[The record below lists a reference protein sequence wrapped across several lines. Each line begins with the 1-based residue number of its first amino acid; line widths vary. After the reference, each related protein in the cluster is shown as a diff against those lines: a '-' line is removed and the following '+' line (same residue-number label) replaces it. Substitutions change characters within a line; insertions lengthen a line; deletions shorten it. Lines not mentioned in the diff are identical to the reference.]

1 MCTILCGSYNFE
13 GETGKVPK
21 GVGVG
26 GGCVPSRTKRGKLKR
41 SYMYI
46 LGFTESHLSHTLDP
60 IQEAIEFFCATKT
73 YNNVIIVQILIAI
86 NSRGETEPLGKETHP
101 AGPYADKPLI

>member
-1 MCTILCGSYNFE
+1 MIEHTNILNFCWLYIQAFIYLAKKILR
-13 GETGKVPK
+13 GKREEIWTNGPPWPWRPK

-26 GGCVPSRTKRGKLKR
+26 GGCVPSCTKRGMLKR

-60 IQEAIEFFCATKT
+60 IQEAIEFFGATKT
-73 YNNVIIVQILIAI
+73 YRNVIIL
-86 NSRGETEPLGKETHP
+86 
-101 AGPYADKPLI
+101 